1 VARAVTG
8 AGHTLAV
15 KRQAYPTGETM
26 TRPSPEDRLDVIEAC
41 TRYGWYADRR
51 DWERF
56 AELVTDELYLDY
68 TGLVGGEPGNV
79 KSAELIAGWKE
90 QFARLTTT
98 QHLITGHLVE
108 IDGDTAVCTA
118 NFHAQHVTAVAHG
131 DQNMVLS
138 GHYRF
143 GLVRTGGG
151 WRINS
156 VVMTPTWSTGNL
168 AVLGLSGAS

>member
-1 VARAVTG
+1 
-8 AGHTLAV
+8 
-15 KRQAYPTGETM
+15 M

-41 TRYGWYADRR
+41 SRYGWCADRR
-51 DWERF
+51 DWDEM
-56 AELVTDELYLDY
+56 AALLADELYVDY
-68 TGLVGGEPGNV
+68 TALGGGEPGDV
-79 KSAELIAGWKE
+79 KSVDLIAGWKE
-90 QFARLTTT
+90 QFARLATT
-98 QHLITGHLVE
+98 QHLIANHLVD

-131 DQNMVLS
+131 DHKMVLS

-143 GLVRTGGG
+143 GLVRTGDG
-151 WRINS
+151 WQINS